1 MVLCLTICSR
11 QAEKMTEN
19 KVTDWIKTRARELE
33 YESKEKALFSLV
45 NIFWKESVKR
55 DTDFTLS
62 EANVPSHS
70 ATRSRKSVLME
81 RICKMSYERKWKV
94 LAEMLTKLQERGKK
108 IPVDVLNDLRS
119 AKTMIQ
125 VLKADPTHIES
136 ISRIDTYLRTVEAY
150 TIFTMEK
157 QGKGNVEEWLKKLKE
172 LESWETNEKEAKN
185 STFVT
190 SVPRNK
196 NWMRIQISED
206 IPREE
211 MKKRAEENGLS
222 YKLEENGYILVH
234 GDKKNIKMLVNRLAE
249 HFRDARNG

>member
-1 MVLCLTICSR
+1 
-11 QAEKMTEN
+11 
-19 KVTDWIKTRARELE
+19 
-33 YESKEKALFSLV
+33 
-45 NIFWKESVKR
+45 
-55 DTDFTLS
+55 
-62 EANVPSHS
+62 
-70 ATRSRKSVLME
+70 
-81 RICKMSYERKWKV
+81 MSYERKWKL
-94 LAEMLTKLQERGKK
+94 LADLLTELQEKGEK
-108 IPVDVLNDLRS
+108 IPADVLNDLRS

-172 LESWETNEKEAKN
+172 PERGEINEKGEKS

-190 SVPRNK
+190 RVPRNK

-211 MKKRAEENGLS
+211 TKKLVEENGLS
-222 YKLEENGYILVH
+222 YRLEKNGHILVH
-234 GDKKNIKMLVNRLAE
+234 GDKENIKSLVKRLAE
-249 HFRDARNG
+249 QFRGARNG

>member
-1 MVLCLTICSR
+1 
-11 QAEKMTEN
+11 
-19 KVTDWIKTRARELE
+19 
-33 YESKEKALFSLV
+33 
-45 NIFWKESVKR
+45 
-55 DTDFTLS
+55 
-62 EANVPSHS
+62 
-70 ATRSRKSVLME
+70 
-81 RICKMSYERKWKV
+81 MSYERKWKL
-94 LAEMLTKLQERGKK
+94 LADLLTKLQERGKK

-125 VLKADPTHIES
+125 VLKADPTQIES

-172 LESWETNEKEAKN
+172 PERWETNEKGEKN

-206 IPREE
+206 IPKEE
-211 MKKRAEENGLS
+211 MKKLVEENGLS
-222 YKLEENGYILVH
+222 YRLEKNGHILVH
-234 GDKKNIKMLVNRLAE
+234 GDKKNIKLLVNRLAE
-249 HFRDARNG
+249 QFRGARNG